1 MQRRDFVKLAAAGT
15 TAAALNAA
23 GRATFAAEAAE
34 QPLQHLRIPDAM
46 EFPAGFWWGTATAS
60 YQVEGAAAEDG
71 RKPSV
76 WDTFSHTPGRTSTA
90 TRATW
95 PATTIIASK
104 TT

>member
-1 MQRRDFVKLAAAGT
+1 MQRRDFVKLAGMSTAGMVLAGQSPEAADAAFLRPQPVGT
-15 TAAALNAA
+15 TDAAA
-23 GRATFAAEAAE
+23 
-34 QPLQHLRIPDAM
+34 
-46 EFPAGFWWGTATAS
+46 FPANFWWGAATAA

-76 WDTFSHTPGRTSTA
+76 WDTFSHAPATPPTA
-90 TRATW
+90 TRATS